1 MEKIL
6 SALARLNDEA
16 AINEL
21 LVPMRNRAALK
32 KKLRPGFRGHK
43 YAYDRWARTA
53 RYLLTD
59 GEVVA
64 CYSVTDVSLEEAATI
79 AIACDEISDWSMR
92 SFRGTVKR
100 VLHAEF
106 RRTH

>member
-6 SALARLNDEA
+6 SVLARIDDAA

-32 KKLRPGFRGHK
+32 RKLRTGFRGHK

-79 AIACDEISDWSMR
+79 AIACDEISNWSMR

-100 VLHAEF
+100 VLGPEVL
-106 RRTH
+106 RRH

>member
-6 SALARLNDEA
+6 SVLARLDDEA

-21 LVPMRNRAALK
+21 LIPMRNRAALK
-32 KKLRPGFRGHK
+32 KKLRSGFCGHK

-53 RYLLTD
+53 HYLLTD

-64 CYSVTDVSLEEAATI
+64 CYSVTDVSLEEAAII
-79 AIACDEISDWSMR
+79 ATACDEISNWSTR
-92 SFRGTVKR
+92 TFRGTVKR
-100 VLHAEF
+100 VLGTEF

>member
-6 SALARLNDEA
+6 SVLARLDDEA

-21 LVPMRNRAALK
+21 LIPMRNRAALK
-32 KKLRPGFRGHK
+32 KKLRSGFCGHK

-53 RYLLTD
+53 HYLLTD

-64 CYSVTDVSLEEAATI
+64 CYSVTDVSLEEAAII
-79 AIACDEISDWSMR
+79 ATACDEISNWSTR
-92 SFRGTVKR
+92 TFRGTVRR
-100 VLHAEF
+100 VLSAEF
-106 RRTH
+106 QRTH

>member
-1 MEKIL
+1 MDKIF
-6 SALARLNDEA
+6 SALARLDDA
-16 AINEL
+16 TALNEL

-32 KKLRPGFRGHK
+32 RKLRPGFRGHK
-43 YAYDRWARTA
+43 YTYDRWARTA

-79 AIACDEISDWSMR
+79 ATACDEISNWSTR
-92 SFRGTVKR
+92 TFRGTVKR